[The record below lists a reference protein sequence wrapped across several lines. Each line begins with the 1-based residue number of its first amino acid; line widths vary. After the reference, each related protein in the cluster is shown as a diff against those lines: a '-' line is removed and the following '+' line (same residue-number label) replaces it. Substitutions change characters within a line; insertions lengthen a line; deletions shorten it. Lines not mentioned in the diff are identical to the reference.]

1 MSYEPLFTP
10 LKIGGVTIKNRI
22 IMCAMGGTSP
32 VGFDGKFVEKT
43 RQYFL
48 ARAKANVGLM
58 IPGVTSVGGRGHWL

>member
-32 VGFDGKFVEKT
+32 VGFDGKFVE
-43 RQYFL
+43 R
-48 ARAKANVGLM
+48 
-58 IPGVTSVGGRGHWL
+58 PGHIFWPGPRPMWD